1 MAAKVVVSTNT
12 GEVFQVV
19 PNRRRSRRVAKLLG
33 CDSTSVLFFMLVVFV
48 LMWIC
53 FGVEAGTTFVAEQVK
68 HCAPEDKHFVCV
80 GRAICIL
87 VLFVLA
93 AIAACAS
100 VFALCRLCC
109 NACMSLPA
117 CHPAR
122 DEQEEVIEMP
132 ETGGEHQGQ
141 QQREEEQQQPA
152 ISSKPR
158 HELLRIPIHLYD
170 SSAFVGDWRVIPPCA
185 VQEFLLPGWH
195 APRRPRIT
203 NVESLLEE
211 PKRLQAGHE
220 SDQEQ

>member
-1 MAAKVVVSTNT
+1 
-12 GEVFQVV
+12 
-19 PNRRRSRRVAKLLG
+19 
-33 CDSTSVLFFMLVVFV
+33 
-48 LMWIC
+48 
-53 FGVEAGTTFVAEQVK
+53 
-68 HCAPEDKHFVCV
+68 
-80 GRAICIL
+80 

-141 QQREEEQQQPA
+141 QQREEEQQQPEQPA

-158 HELLRIPIHLYD
+158 HELLRCVNKNVKKR
-170 SSAFVGDWRVIPPCA
+170 A
-185 VQEFLLPGWH
+185 
-195 APRRPRIT
+195 T
-203 NVESLLEE
+203 NQSYPTHFFIIDFYLE
-211 PKRLQAGHE
+211 
-220 SDQEQ
+220 